1 MAVGAFLLTFG
12 VTMIVAIPEIFLV
25 FGIGVQNANTASEFA
40 LVSVV
45 ISSVGASILAYGVGQ
60 KQV

>member
-1 MAVGAFLLTFG
+1 
-12 VTMIVAIPEIFLV
+12 MIVAIPEIFLV